1 MFTARKTKSLTK
13 KPKAKK
19 KKKRKQIKIL
29 LPAAVLQVAVLPAEA
44 HQVHRLLTV
53 IPKAKIKI
61 KISLFMPMRQY
72 LITNTGAVKIY
83 LMQETIHHQTIL
95 TEFLLTRTEK

>member
-19 KKKRKQIKIL
+19 KKRKQIKIL
-29 LPAAVLQVAVLPAEA
+29 LPAEA

-95 TEFLLTRTEK
+95 IEFLLTRAEK

>member
-13 KPKAKK
+13 KPKAK

-61 KISLFMPMRQY
+61 SLFMPMRQY

-95 TEFLLTRTEK
+95 TEFLLTRAET